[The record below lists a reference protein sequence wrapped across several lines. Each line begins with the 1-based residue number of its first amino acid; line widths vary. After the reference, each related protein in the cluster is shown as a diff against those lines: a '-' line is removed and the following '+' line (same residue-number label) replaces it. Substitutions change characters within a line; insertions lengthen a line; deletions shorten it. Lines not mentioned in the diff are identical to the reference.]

1 MTCRSG
7 GLPNVVVVKG
17 KVPMATP
24 LLNDDGTASMATCI
38 MTSHHAFRRDIACFA
53 RALAAFEP
61 SRAAAI
67 AEEWTKFRAALHGHH
82 TVEDTGLFP
91 DLRAK
96 QPELA
101 SAIDELEE
109 HHRAID
115 PLLERGDRVFAD
127 LAASVAAAREI
138 VAALAE
144 LLAVHLDTEERT
156 VIPSL
161 RGAKEFP
168 APPDDAAAAMYA
180 EGFAWS
186 TTGLAPQVFEQVCA
200 MLPEILTTKLP
211 AAREAFA
218 ARCRAVWGYVPA
230 NNSLTSVPA

>member
-7 GLPNVVVVKG
+7 RLSNVVLVKG
-17 KVPMATP
+17 KVSMATP
-24 LLNDDGTASMATCI
+24 LLNDDGTASMATMI

-61 SRAAAI
+61 ARAAAL
-67 AEEWTKFRAALHGHH
+67 AEEWTKFRTGLHHHH

-101 SAIDELEE
+101 AAIDQLDEQ
-109 HHRAID
+109 HRAID

-127 LAASVAAAREI
+127 LPASVAAARDV
-138 VAALAE
+138 VAALAD
-144 LLAVHLDTEERT
+144 LLAAHLDLEERT

-168 APPDDAAAAMYA
+168 LPPDDAAAAMYA

-186 TTGLAPQVFEQVCA
+186 TAGLAPAVVAQVDA
-200 MLPEILTTKLP
+200 MLPVILTSKLP

-218 ARCRAVWGYVPA
+218 RRCLAVWGYVPA
-230 NNSLTSVPA
+230 GDSLTSAPA